1 MFGVQKEVKVRDF
14 VGNKVK
20 FFGISGAMI
29 ILCIAALIFNK
40 ATDGNFSIFRE
51 ARFFR
56 AEN

>member
-40 ATDGNFSIFRE
+40 ATIGNILNYGLDFQDGCN
-51 ARFFR
+51 
-56 AEN
+56 